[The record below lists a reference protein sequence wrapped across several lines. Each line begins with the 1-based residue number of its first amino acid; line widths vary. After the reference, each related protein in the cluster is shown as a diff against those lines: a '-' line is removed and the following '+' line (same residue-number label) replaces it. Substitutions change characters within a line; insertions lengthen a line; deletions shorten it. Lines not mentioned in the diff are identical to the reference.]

1 MGDRSERAGYL
12 PSITL
17 VTPQGRHRL
26 GAKTVLPEG
35 EDRDSWR
42 PPGLAREAMRW
53 SYVLRSRERWRD
65 SAAVLKRHQIEAVA
79 TLNGFGLDAADLRA
93 LAGAGQVVVE
103 LPYDSENVG
112 WDGRIFP
119 WEFVIASA
127 TRALR
132 GGVALSVM
140 RHLAVRNAA
149 ARWPAAFSPAAYAGR
164 PLAPRVLFV
173 QSFPGALAQL
183 YDAQEERERVRAA
196 FCVADEDWCA
206 LRNPT
211 LQELLNA
218 CLGFQPEIVHL
229 AGCDS
234 HQGLALLHQLAGDG
248 ARLTLD
254 GEQTTVAELRLQP
267 DTVPDGYLMRDE
279 SGRPCIVRPADLGQA
294 LVAGGQHAPFF
305 VGINVWHSAARLA
318 PLLLAE
324 GVLASMGFQDSFD
337 DALAE
342 YFYETLYARLRALR
356 WNLPEAFAGA
366 WGDLRRQA
374 DLPPGTGIA
383 LWARAPLLPPPG
395 TAATPAPPVP
405 APAAVARRAAHEL
418 VLVDIAP
425 KTEINYAEL
434 HNRRPLFERFELR
447 CPEPAQAPQV
457 RVEVELH
464 CGPERARYATELRL
478 ERGRLPLHENIRV
491 PLTATLLRSVGEAVM
506 SSLFVR
512 VSVGGEVVHADTH
525 VLRLLPVDQWR
536 DNDSS
541 GQWLP
546 SFVLPRDAA
555 VERAVSAAQRYV
567 RVIRDDPAAG
577 FEGYQGALAD
587 DPDSLDQVDLQVE
600 ALWATLLHEWQ
611 LGYINP
617 PPTYSAALDSQ
628 RLRTPGAIHTHRQGT
643 CIDLALLF
651 AACLELVDIY
661 PVVFLLNGHALPGYW
676 RLDSDQQ
683 EFRAARLPS
692 DAPPAAPDHSDTAR
706 TQLAPWWIVDHKSV
720 WPLIRDGRLVP
731 LETVRLT
738 EHCSFREAREAGVEA
753 LRSAGD
759 FHSMLDIVIARACQ
773 ITPLPILGDRL

>member
-1 MGDRSERAGYL
+1 MGDRTDRAGYL

-17 VTPQGRHRL
+17 VTPRARHRL
-26 GAKTVLPEG
+26 GGKTVLPEG
-35 EDRDSWR
+35 EDPHGWR

-65 SAAVLKRHQIEAVA
+65 SPAVRERHQIDAVA

-93 LAGAGQVVVE
+93 LANAGQVVVE
-103 LPYDSENVG
+103 LPYDSEGVG
-112 WDGRIFP
+112 WEGRIFP

-132 GGVALSVM
+132 GGAPLTVM
-140 RHLAVRNAA
+140 RHLAVRHVA
-149 ARWPAAFSPAAYAGR
+149 ARWPAAFAPAAFAGR

-173 QSFPGALAQL
+173 QSFPGALARL

-196 FCVADEDWCA
+196 FGVDDENWCA

-218 CLGFQPEIVHL
+218 CLGWQPEIVHL

-234 HQGLALLHQLAGDG
+234 HQGLSLLHQLAGQG

-254 GEQTTVAELRLQP
+254 GAETTVGALRQQP
-267 DTVPDGYLMRDE
+267 DSVPDGYLLRDE
-279 SGRPCIVRPADLGQA
+279 AGLPCIVRPAELGQA
-294 LVAGGQHAPFF
+294 LVAGGQHAPFL
-305 VGINVWHSAARLA
+305 VGVNVWHSAARLA

-324 GVLASMGFQDSFD
+324 GVLASVGFQDSFD

-342 YFYETLYARLRALR
+342 YFYETLYRRLRALR

-366 WGDLRRQA
+366 WGDLRSQA
-374 DLPPGTGIA
+374 DLPPGTDIA
-383 LWARAPLLPPPG
+383 LWARAPLLQPPG
-395 TAATPAPPVP
+395 SAAA
-405 APAAVARRAAHEL
+405 AGPAAPVAGAAPKRAPHEL
-418 VLVDIAP
+418 VVPSIEP
-425 KTEINYAEL
+425 KAEITYAEL
-434 HNRRPLFERFELR
+434 HNRRALFERFELR
-447 CPEPAQAPQV
+447 CAEPAQAPQV

-464 CGPERARYATELRL
+464 CGTEHARYETELRL
-478 ERGRLPLHENIRV
+478 DQHRLPLHDRIRV
-491 PLTATLLRSVGEAVM
+491 PLTATLLRTVSEAVM

-512 VSVGGEVVHADTH
+512 VSVDGAVVHADSH
-525 VLRLLPVDQWR
+525 ALRLLPVDQWR

-546 SFVLPRDAA
+546 SFVLPRDPAI
-555 VERAVSAAQRYV
+555 ERAVAAAQRYV

-577 FEGYQGALAD
+577 FEGYQGAQAD
-587 DPDSLDQVDLQVE
+587 DPQSLDQVDLQVE
-600 ALWATLLHEWQ
+600 ALWAALLHEWQ

-617 PPTYSAALDSQ
+617 PPTYSAGLDSQ
-628 RLRTPGAIHTHRQGT
+628 RLRTPGTIHAHRQGT

-661 PVVFLLNGHALPGYW
+661 PVVFLLQGHALPGYW
-676 RLDSDQQ
+676 RLDTDHQ

-720 WPLIRDGRLVP
+720 WPLVRDGRLVP

-738 EHCSFREAREAGVEA
+738 EHCGFREAREAGIEA

-773 ITPLPILGDRL
+773 VTPLPILGDRL